1 MQKRIPSIN
10 KRKTTRTTTTLNSTI
25 NQTMSSEQ
33 RRAARLRL
41 GLFEVRV
48 EKDFGHASHQKLNGR
63 ELASRVPDGASNKGN
78 HRSSHRALPCPFF
91 LSRVW
96 REVLCLRYKMLA
108 SVRAHG
114 IAVVAVDLILMPFI
128 TTKANSIIISQCE
141 RDGSVLFLL
150 FPLFA
155 RPQTHSS
162 GKGFGS
168 PK

>member
-1 MQKRIPSIN
+1 
-10 KRKTTRTTTTLNSTI
+10 
-25 NQTMSSEQ
+25 MSSEQ

-63 ELASRVPDGASNKGN
+63 ELASRIPDGASNKGN

-128 TTKANSIIISQCE
+128 TTKANSIIISSVRETDRFYFFFSPFSLARKLIARE
-141 RDGSVLFLL
+141 RVLDLLNRANVCQPGSS
-150 FPLFA
+150 
-155 RPQTHSS
+155 R
-162 GKGFGS
+162 GYEI
-168 PK
+168 